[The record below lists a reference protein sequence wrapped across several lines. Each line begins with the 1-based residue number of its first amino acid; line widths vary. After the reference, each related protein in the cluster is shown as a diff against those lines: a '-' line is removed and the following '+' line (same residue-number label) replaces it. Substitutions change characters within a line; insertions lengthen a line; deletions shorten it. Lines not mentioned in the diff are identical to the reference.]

1 LPGLYFWPW
10 NFDSGAIFF
19 IVILIQQADCYLD
32 SVYNFSHFSFE
43 VLQDRLLGAASGRSG
58 QRKWAGNTSELRRCP
73 RPPVVRSP
81 SCVRVCRVVPCSGS
95 AWNPTWFRRYAEAG
109 RPRASGPTSHPG
121 SCQPLV
127 YAAGFLS

>member
-1 LPGLYFWPW
+1 MVLRGRPRESSTLPGLYFWPW

-58 QRKWAGNTSELRRCP
+58 QREWGWQH
-73 RPPVVRSP
+73 V
-81 SCVRVCRVVPCSGS
+81 G
-95 AWNPTWFRRYAEAG
+95 AEAV
-109 RPRASGPTSHPG
+109 PE
-121 SCQPLV
+121 
-127 YAAGFLS
+127 AAGRTVSFMRSSS